1 MPFDPAGVSLHVNG
15 HLLYRGGEPVAC
27 GWIRDRYG
35 LSWQVTPTQALKLFA
50 SPDRAAAKR
59 AMQAMMQ
66 MAPHAVGAIGGMA
79 KQVLANNGAQGGS
92 APEGAPPAPPEG

>member
-1 MPFDPAGVSLHVNG
+1 M
-15 HLLYRGGEPVAC
+15 AC

-66 MAPHAVGAIGGMA
+66 MVKLDGDAIQRAYDG
-79 KQVLANNGAQGGS
+79 VS
-92 APEGAPPAPPEG
+92 